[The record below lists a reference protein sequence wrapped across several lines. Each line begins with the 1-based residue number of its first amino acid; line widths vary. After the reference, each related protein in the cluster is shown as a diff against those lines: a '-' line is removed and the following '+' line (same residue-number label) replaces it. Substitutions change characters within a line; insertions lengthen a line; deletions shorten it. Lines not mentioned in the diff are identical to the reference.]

1 MSRRRP
7 CDSKKNVRVPPGE
20 DGLQFLKNK
29 CGTLFQFDDNV
40 RLDILFQK
48 YDKEWDEVVD
58 LEDDY
63 VICHKDK
70 LNMVMQ
76 PSLLSLDGK
85 VS

>member
-1 MSRRRP
+1 M
-7 CDSKKNVRVPPGE
+7 
-20 DGLQFLKNK
+20 
-29 CGTLFQFDDNV
+29 